1 MKLEPQRIGTSCV
14 ALLLGGSV
22 SLSLFLLMIFL
33 IEPERAI
40 NSHISRPYR
49 VTLVSVERK
58 SKMKKVADKSIA
70 MPKLSS
76 NPLPTP
82 TRIHVLPKV
91 TPENTLVRL
100 PGIGSMNA
108 YGPGQSNSLNLATG
122 PEEEYYPEDNRKV
135 RFNRV
140 EKRYLHSE
148 AEKAIPRERVRIP
161 GGGEIDRIGNSC
173 FETSGVDGAGNSGT
187 GQTAVEKDLNRSL
200 AMNSLAAH
208 RVPCN
213 KAGSTFV
220 QDFLKRLEIRGLI
233 TAPASVTN

>member
-1 MKLEPQRIGTSCV
+1 M
-14 ALLLGGSV
+14 

-33 IEPERAI
+33 IEPERTI
-40 NSHISRPYR
+40 NSHVSRPYR
-49 VTLVSVERK
+49 ITLVSVERK
-58 SKMKKVADKSIA
+58 KKTKKSADKNIA
-70 MPKLSS
+70 VPRLSG
-76 NPLPTP
+76 NRAPTP
-82 TRIHVLPKV
+82 TRTRVLTKV
-91 TPENTLVRL
+91 TPEKIPVHL
-100 PGIGSMNA
+100 PGIDSINAHGVGQGSA
-108 YGPGQSNSLNLATG
+108 LSLTAG
-122 PEEEYYPEDNRKV
+122 PEEKYYPEDSRKP
-135 RFNRV
+135 RFNKV

-200 AMNSLAAH
+200 AMNSLTAH
-208 RVPCN
+208 QVPCN